1 MQREARDRKRGQLA
15 MQIPEAT
22 GKASYPYTPPRQ
34 PNGMGPRPQCLEP
47 TAKARVADL
56 LASRCSQG

>member
-47 TAKARVADL
+47 TAKARVA
-56 LASRCSQG
+56 AF